1 MHGSVNVNAD
11 GTIDY
16 LPDLTFTTTDSFTYT
31 ITDGMNGTDHATV
44 TVNAPANLLTAGAGA
59 YVGTLNDS
67 GALAGYWAVKVSA
80 TGVFTGAVQLPG
92 AKVVLKGQFT
102 AAGVFAQDVTVNG
115 VAYHLSLTLDPGRN
129 KLAGSVMVG
138 GKTYDLDLFRTF
150 PAFSAARPTAFAG
163 KYTLLIPPSA
173 AQLADPNSP
182 HGTGYATVT
191 ISATG
196 SVTVAG
202 KLGDGQ
208 PFSAGSLVTRGNAFP
223 LLADL
228 KYAQHGYL
236 LGLATFADLAGSDFT
251 GPIVWHKPMQTAPG
265 LYQQGFDVQTTMAGA
280 AYIAPAPNNVVKPF
294 AAAAGNASINFHN
307 TSVTKTLTISTANK
321 VSVVMGG
328 AENIV
333 IKITAGSGLFSGTFT
348 PDSASP
354 NRPFGGV
361 IFQKGASPHGE
372 GTYVGTAAADQV
384 LLTPVP

>member
-1 MHGSVNVNAD
+1 
-11 GTIDY
+11 
-16 LPDLTFTTTDSFTYT
+16 
-31 ITDGMNGTDHATV
+31 
-44 TVNAPANLLTAGAGA
+44 
-59 YVGTLNDS
+59 
-67 GALAGYWAVKVSA
+67 
-80 TGVFTGAVQLPG
+80 
-92 AKVVLKGQFT
+92 
-102 AAGVFAQDVTVNG
+102 
-115 VAYHLSLTLDPGRN
+115 
-129 KLAGSVMVG
+129 
-138 GKTYDLDLFRTF
+138 
-150 PAFSAARPTAFAG
+150 
-163 KYTLLIPPSA
+163 
-173 AQLADPNSP
+173 
-182 HGTGYATVT
+182 
-191 ISATG
+191 
-196 SVTVAG
+196 
-202 KLGDGQ
+202 
-208 PFSAGSLVTRGNAFP
+208 
-223 LLADL
+223 
-228 KYAQHGYL
+228 
-236 LGLATFADLAGSDFT
+236 
-251 GPIVWHKPMQTAPG
+251 MQTAPG